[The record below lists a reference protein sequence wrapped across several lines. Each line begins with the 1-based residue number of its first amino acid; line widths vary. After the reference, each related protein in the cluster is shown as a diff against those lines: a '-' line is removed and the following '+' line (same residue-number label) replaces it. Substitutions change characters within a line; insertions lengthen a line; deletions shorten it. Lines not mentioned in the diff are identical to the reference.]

1 MRKINKIVVHCT
13 ATPEGRPVS
22 VEEIDSWHKQRG
34 WTQIGYHYVVQLDGT
49 INQGRPLNI
58 SGAHVKGHNKYSIG
72 ITYVGGCDA
81 DMNPKDTR
89 TDAQI
94 DSLEY
99 LVGYLCAS
107 YPGSEVYGHRD
118 FSTKECPSY
127 DAKEEYKSIQDK
139 YVR

>member
-1 MRKINKIVVHCT
+1 
-13 ATPEGRPVS
+13 
-22 VEEIDSWHKQRG
+22 
-34 WTQIGYHYVVQLDGT
+34 
-49 INQGRPLNI
+49 
-58 SGAHVKGHNKYSIG
+58 VKGHNKGSIG

-107 YPGSEVYGHRD
+107 YPGAEVYGHCD
-118 FSTKECPSY
+118 FSSKACPSY
-127 DAKEEYKSIQDK
+127 DAKSEYKSIQEK
-139 YVR
+139 YV